1 MIEKFF
7 KSQFR
12 KKPVLE
18 FRFMVIFKDYI
29 LLKIKSVNKCGIK

>member
-1 MIEKFF
+1 MFEKFF
-7 KSQFR
+7 KTQFR

-29 LLKIKSVNKCGIK
+29 FIEK